1 MMGKA
6 LLNAVGLW
14 ARILGPAV
22 MIVCGVAIFRAAM
35 RNDDDGGISEAGAF
49 ALPVSL
55 CLDNVIAGVGIS
67 PLAGHALDSALCI
80 GLISA
85 LMSLTGAYGAQ
96 WLRGILSRL
105 AIPRLE
111 MLGAAYLVV
120 LALRSLAQTAT

>member
-1 MMGKA
+1 MMGRA

-14 ARILGPAV
+14 ARIIGPAV
-22 MIVCGVAIFRAAM
+22 MIVCGIAIFRAAM
-35 RNDDDGGISEAGAF
+35 GQKDDECVSEAGAF

-55 CLDNVIAGVGIS
+55 CLDNLIAGVGIS
-67 PLAGHALDSALCI
+67 PLAGHALESALCI

-85 LMSLTGAYGAQ
+85 LMSLTGVYGAQ
-96 WLRGILSRL
+96 WLRRIVSHL
-105 AIPRLE
+105 AILRLE